1 MPIMD
6 GLSVAAAIRA
16 EEQARGRRRTSL
28 LALTAMTQELDR
40 ARCEAAGFDAY
51 LAKPVRGAEL
61 LEKLE
66 LLAASQEAALGRVR
80 DDEFAANLEAAET
93 EDAEDLKAAARAFLR
108 HAEDIITRLCVAR
121 DSSEPDTLSREAHGA
136 KGMLSLMACTGLARL
151 ANQIERQ
158 PTETSARAR
167 TDELI
172 DGLRKLR
179 ETLQS
184 RSDLSPD
191 GQA

>member
-1 MPIMD
+1 MRNGKRLD
-6 GLSVAAAIRA
+6 GRPNGFGKLDGARQILMEKFAEDADLLA

-61 LEKLE
+61 LEKLG

-93 EDAEDLKAAARAFLR
+93 EDAEDLKLILG
-108 HAEDIITRLCVAR
+108 E
-121 DSSEPDTLSREAHGA
+121 E
-136 KGMLSLMACTGLARL
+136 GLY
-151 ANQIERQ
+151 
-158 PTETSARAR
+158 
-167 TDELI
+167 
-172 DGLRKLR
+172 G
-179 ETLQS
+179 
-184 RSDLSPD
+184 
-191 GQA
+191 